1 MKQEKKDE
9 VIVLAM
15 HGAPPLDF
23 PPDELARYFEFLWRR
38 EHGQGNMTVEEEANF
53 NRLEERIRRWPRHE
67 ANDPFYAGSLRLKQA
82 LERVAGVEVILGF
95 NEFCAPSVEEALEEA
110 CSRSP
115 KTVRVITP
123 MLTPG
128 GEHAAR
134 EIPAAVF
141 KVGEKFPEIN
151 IVYCWPFEVEEVAE
165 FLYRASQKDCFNRPQ
180 K

>member
-1 MKQEKKDE
+1 MKREKKE
-9 VIVLAM
+9 EIIVLAM

-23 PPDELARYFEFLWRR
+23 PPHELRLYFELAWRR
-38 EHGQGNMTVEEEANF
+38 EHGPGNISAEAEAKF
-53 NRLEERIRRWPRHE
+53 SRLEEKIRRWPRHE

-95 NEFCAPSVEEALEEA
+95 NEFCAPSIEEALEAA

-115 KTVRVITP
+115 QQIRVITP

-128 GEHAAR
+128 GRHAAQ
-134 EIPAAVF
+134 EIPAAVLAAR
-141 KVGEKFPEIN
+141 EKFPGIK
-151 IVYCWPFEVEEVAE
+151 IIYCWPFEVEEVAE
-165 FLYRASQKDCFNRPQ
+165 FLYRASQKDRFSPLE